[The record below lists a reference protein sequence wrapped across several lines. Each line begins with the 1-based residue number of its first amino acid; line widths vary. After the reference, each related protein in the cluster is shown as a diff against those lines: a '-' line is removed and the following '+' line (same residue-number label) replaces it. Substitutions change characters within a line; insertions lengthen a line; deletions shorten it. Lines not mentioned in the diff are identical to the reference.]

1 MGAAFQPWHVEFL
14 ILVGLVPL
22 FIALELAAADSASPL
37 RGAFRAGFA
46 FGMAYFGVMAH
57 WILFLTS
64 NQLPHQTVMI
74 PLFLI
79 LAAYLAL
86 YPALFALALVA
97 CARRTRIPAA
107 ILAPPLWVA
116 SEWLRASG
124 EMGFPWGDAGYALTT
139 HLPLLQSAAWVG
151 VPGLSLLAVI
161 ANVAVRHA
169 LAARARARFVP
180 LGAVAA
186 LLVALFALGSAR
198 LAANPPAA
206 NPSFTVAVLQP
217 NIEQS
222 LKWDWESLDKSVDAI
237 ARLSRR
243 ISFES
248 VDLAVWPE
256 TAIPAYLREQESY
269 ARIVREIV
277 AQTGA
282 PTLLGFPDSEVHGD
296 ERLYFNSALF
306 ILPDGTDGGDYR
318 KMHLVPFG
326 ESLPFQGILPALRKV
341 DFGEADFTPGTE
353 KTLFTAGAS
362 RFGVAICFEAIF
374 PPMTRDLVLR
384 GAEMIV
390 TITNDA
396 WYGRSSAAWQHA
408 RMSLVRSV
416 EDGVHQIR
424 SANTGI
430 SFVSDPFG
438 RVLGETGL
446 FVEDM
451 LTVAIEPKRVPTF
464 YLRFGDLCLYAVL
477 AATVFALASA
487 LLPIPYVSVK
497 SRHAK

>member
-1 MGAAFQPWHVEFL
+1 MGAAFQPWRLEFL
-14 ILVGLVPL
+14 VFVGLVPL
-22 FIALELAAADSASPL
+22 FVALERAAAEPSPL
-37 RGAFRAGFA
+37 RAAFRAGFA

-74 PLFLI
+74 PLFLL

-86 YPALFALALVA
+86 YPALFAFALAA
-97 CARRTRIPAA
+97 CARRTRIPVA

-124 EMGFPWGDAGYALTT
+124 EMGFPWGEAGYALTT

-151 VPGLSLLAVI
+151 VSGLSLVAVA
-161 ANVAVRHA
+161 ANGAVRHA
-169 LAARARARFVP
+169 LRRGARARFVP
-180 LGAVAA
+180 AAAAAA
-186 LLVALFALGSAR
+186 LLAALHAAGSAR
-198 LAANPPAA
+198 LAAHPPAQ

-217 NIEQS
+217 NIAQGI
-222 LKWDWESLDKSVDAI
+222 KWDWESLDKSVDAI

-243 ISFES
+243 IAFES
-248 VDLAVWPE
+248 ADLAVWPE

-269 ARIVREIV
+269 ARIVRAIV
-277 AQTGA
+277 AETGA
-282 PTLLGFPDSEVHGD
+282 PTLLGFPDSEIHGD
-296 ERLYFNSALF
+296 ERLYFNSALYL
-306 ILPDGTDGGDYR
+306 LPDGSDGGDYR

-326 ESLPFQGILPALRKV
+326 EALPFQGILPALRKV

-353 KTLFTAGAS
+353 KTLFTAGEA

-374 PPMTRDLVLR
+374 PAMTRDLVRR
-384 GAEMIV
+384 GAQVIV

-416 EDGVHQIR
+416 EDGVHQVR

-438 RVLGETGL
+438 RVLAETGL
-446 FVEDM
+446 FVEDLLM
-451 LTVAIEPKRVPTF
+451 VPIEPACVPTF
-464 YLRFGDLCLYAVL
+464 YLRHGDLSLL
-477 AATVFALASA
+477 AALAVTAVALAGA
-487 LLPIPYVSVK
+487 LLPLPLL
-497 SRHAK
+497 SRNVRRGS

>member
-1 MGAAFQPWHVEFL
+1 MGAAFQPWRLELL

-22 FIALELAAADSASPL
+22 LVALERASSEPSPL
-37 RGAFRAGFA
+37 RAAFRAGFT

-74 PLFLI
+74 PLFLL

-86 YPALFALALVA
+86 YPALFAVALVA

-139 HLPLLQSAAWVG
+139 NLPLLQSAAWVG
-151 VPGLSLLAVI
+151 VSGLSLVAI
-161 ANVAVRHA
+161 AANAAARHA
-169 LAARARARFVP
+169 LAPRARARFVP
-180 LGAVAA
+180 AAAAVA
-186 LLVALFALGSAR
+186 LFVALFALGSAR

-222 LKWDWESLDKSVDAI
+222 IKWDWESLDKSVDAI

-248 VDLAVWPE
+248 ADLAVWPE

-269 ARIVREIV
+269 ARIVRAIV
-277 AQTGA
+277 AETGA
-282 PTLLGFPDSEVHGD
+282 PTLLGFPDSEIHGD

-306 ILPDGTDGGDYR
+306 LLPDGSDGGEYR

-326 ESLPFQGILPALRKV
+326 EALPFQGILPALRKV
-341 DFGEADFTPGTE
+341 DFGEADFTPGVE
-353 KTLFTAGAS
+353 KTLFTAGAA

-374 PPMTRDLVLR
+374 PPMTRDLVRR

-438 RVLGETGL
+438 RVLGETDV
-446 FVEDM
+446 FVEDLLM
-451 LTVAIEPKRVPTF
+451 VAIEPKRVPTF
-464 YLRFGDLCLYAVL
+464 YLLHGDVSLIAAL
-477 AATVFALASA
+477 AATAIALAAA
-487 LLPIPYVSVK
+487 LLPLPFISRN
-497 SRHAK
+497 SRHAS